1 MRSFRNAVAVWVRA
15 LTNSRHAR
23 IWTHFA
29 AWLSLLLILL
39 GWGQQGL
46 LSDGGSDPFLQ
57 ELVKMHHAAAATTP
71 AWIVSGYHWLWGLW
85 VLVTIALVI
94 HLLLEFFEELES
106 GWKKELHRLEEK
118 TGGEIRSAPS
128 TKPAAATQTNAGIGS
143 LGRIFEADFLA
154 EIIGGAFFRIVS
166 SFRKDG
172 KP

>member
-1 MRSFRNAVAVWVRA
+1 MRFRNSVAVWVRA

-46 LSDGGSDPFLQ
+46 LSEGSPNPFFQ
-57 ELVKMHHAAAATTP
+57 ELVRLHRVAVSTTP
-71 AWIVSGYHWLWGLW
+71 AWVIRGFHWMWGLW
-85 VLVTIALVI
+85 VLITITLVI

-106 GWKKELHRLEEK
+106 GWKKELHKLEEK
-118 TGGEIRSAPS
+118 AGGEIRSAPS
-128 TKPAAATQTNAGIGS
+128 AKPTAATQTSSNNLGS

-154 EIIGGAFFRIVS
+154 EIIGGVFFRVIS
-166 SFRKDG
+166 GFRKDG
-172 KP
+172 KL